1 MIAITAVALG
11 QVNDIHGG
19 GIPPGSYSGMS
30 TPFVMREMMEM
41 ASTKEQAHA
50 IARRATRTWGVWLG
64 VGDGISSSFFAI
76 EYMRASAV
84 RCPVI
89 AEEFDVA
96 VEEFELA
103 VAEELDVV
111 AVAEAAAVV
120 IVHVRVHAV
129 LCATLYR
136 WCR

>member
-1 MIAITAVALG
+1 
-11 QVNDIHGG
+11 
-19 GIPPGSYSGMS
+19 MS